1 MKRDLYITPTRS
13 LFAFALL
20 LLLLS
25 QAAISFHAWSVIEEK
40 IRPELD
46 RKAVTV
52 GASVAGKVARA
63 LDYGIPFT
71 RLEGVEDF
79 FSEILKENS
88 DVAFLA
94 LADRDGHIAFS
105 SGIDRRKAVPL
116 GQIRHEALQAVGI
129 ELAGRHFFDTPVP
142 IRHENHIVGMLHVG
156 VDKGFIASRISDL
169 RYDITIIL
177 LTSMLIAFEILLFIV
192 TLNFSG
198 PMRQIAELMS
208 RMASGDFSYRALI
221 GARESLGSLAQRLN
235 QIVNRINQA
244 FSEWMCAASDIASRD
259 PEKARSV
266 SDMLARLKERYVF
279 AETGTTHDLAQQR
292 IVSIRILTFLF
303 MFAEMLSRSFL
314 PLYIG
319 TLPDPGFGFAPD
331 LSTSIPLTANLLGV
345 ACSMPFAGRWSDRV
359 GRRNSYTIGA
369 LVVVAGLIGTG
380 AATGF
385 FALLAARVLAGI
397 GYALMFMSCQGY
409 VIDHSDESN
418 RSSGIAS
425 FVGAIMVSEICA
437 PAVGGILADRI
448 GYRLVFAFGAA
459 IVLAAM
465 ALAYRTLDNRSA
477 RDAAASDARARPFA
491 ALTANFR
498 FMALSMLAGIPAK
511 LLLSGFLIYLV
522 PVILAGFGSSKS
534 EIGRYAMTYGVMAL
548 ALTPLFAK
556 IADRY
561 RIHAPMVGAGGI
573 LTGVGLL
580 SILYDASP
588 NAVLFGITMLGL
600 GQSMSIP
607 AQLALVTQVTRKEA
621 QVTGTAT
628 VLGVFRL
635 IERLGGAA
643 GPAMAGALS
652 SLYGPADAMAV
663 LGAFSAVSS
672 LLFLVIFLP
681 RRPDS
686 GRVSGIGASH
696 GNTA

>member
-25 QAAISFHAWSVIEEK
+25 QAAISIYAWSVIEER

-71 RLEGVEDF
+71 QLEGVEEF
-79 FSEILKENS
+79 FSEILKENT
-88 DVAFLA
+88 DLAFLA
-94 LADRDGHIAFS
+94 MTDRDGHIAFS
-105 SGIDRRKAVPL
+105 SGIDRSQANPLSQIHHAVS
-116 GQIRHEALQAVGI
+116 QAVGI
-129 ELAGRHFFDTPVP
+129 DLAGGHFFDTPVP
-142 IRHENHIVGMLHVG
+142 IRQGDRMVGMLHVG

-169 RYDITIIL
+169 RYDIAIIL

-221 GARESLGSLAQRLN
+221 GAKESLGSLADRLN
-235 QIVNRINQA
+235 QMIVRINQA
-244 FSEWMCAASDIASRD
+244 FSEWMRTASDIASRD
-259 PEKARSV
+259 PEMAHSV
-266 SDMLARLKERYVF
+266 SRVLTRLKERYVF
-279 AETGTTHDLAQQR
+279 AETGTTHDLMQQR

-331 LSTSIPLTANLLGV
+331 LNASLPITANLLGV
-345 ACSMPFAGRWSDRV
+345 ACSMPFAGRWSDRI
-359 GRRNSYTIGA
+359 GRRNSYTVGA
-369 LVVVAGLIGTG
+369 VVVMAGLIGTG
-380 AATGF
+380 TATGF
-385 FALLAARVLAGI
+385 LALLAARIVSGI

-409 VIDHSDESN
+409 VIDHTDESN
-418 RSSGIAS
+418 RSRGIAS

-437 PAVGGILADRI
+437 PAVGGILADRV
-448 GYRLVFAFGAA
+448 GYRLVFAFGAV
-459 IVLAAM
+459 IVLAAI
-465 ALAYRTLDNRSA
+465 ALACRTLDNRSA
-477 RDAAASDARARPFA
+477 HGAAGSSARPRPFT
-491 ALTANFR
+491 ALAGNFR
-498 FMALSMLAGIPAK
+498 FMALSILAGIPAK

-534 EIGRYAMTYGVMAL
+534 EIGRHAMTYGVMAL

-561 RIHAPMVGAGGI
+561 RIHALMVGAGGV
-573 LTGVGLL
+573 LTGAGLL
-580 SILYDASP
+580 SILYNASP
-588 NAVLFGITMLGL
+588 NAVLFGITALGL

-607 AQLALVTQVTRKEA
+607 AQLVLVTQVTRKEA
-621 QVTGTAT
+621 QAAGAAT

-643 GPAMAGALS
+643 GPAVAGALS
-652 SLYGPADAMAV
+652 SLYGPANTIAM
-663 LGAFSAVSS
+663 LGAFGAVSS

-681 RRPDS
+681 RRLDS
-686 GRVSGIGASH
+686 GHGSAAGVSP